1 MAVIPAKGGVPMSTL
16 ILMLKNVLIFV
27 LLAVPGYLLVKG
39 KLLKPAE
46 SGTLSKLLTNVGM
59 PGLILS
65 STLKLQ
71 FTGEFSRTLIAAGV
85 IGIALNLAMFFL
97 SPLFVRSEDNAKRRG
112 MMRFC
117 MVFANNG
124 FIGIPLTRA
133 VFGEA
138 SAVTAYVII
147 LNIITNV
154 IMFSLGVYL
163 ISGDRSSINLRKAV
177 LNPVLLAFIAGVIL
191 NLSGVPAFLPEVQ
204 TYATHFS
211 GIVTPLSMLVL
222 GMKLADVPLPRLLTS
237 RRMYHVSAV
246 RLVIYPLLAAACTL
260 LLSKIPGLPVTA
272 DSVIAVFIALAMPTA
287 GLASAFADQHKGD
300 TESAVIFTLGTT
312 VLSVITIP
320 LLYSLL
326 RLIV

>member
-1 MAVIPAKGGVPMSTL
+1 MSTL

-39 KLLKPAE
+39 KRLKPAE

-65 STLKLQ
+65 STLKLE
-71 FTGEFSRTLIAAGV
+71 FTGEFSRSLIVAGI
-85 IGIALNLAMFFL
+85 IGVAFTIAMFFL
-97 SPLFVRSEDNAKRRG
+97 SALFVRGESDPKRRG

-124 FIGIPLTRA
+124 FIGIPLARA

-138 SAVTAYVII
+138 SPVTAYVII

-163 ISGDRSSINLRKAV
+163 VSGDRNAVNLRKAI
-177 LNPVLLAFIAGVIL
+177 LNPVLLAFIAGVVL
-191 NLSGVPAFLPEVQ
+191 NLAGVPAALPEVQ

-237 RRMYHVSAV
+237 RRMYFVSAV
-246 RLVIYPLLAAACTL
+246 RLCIFPLLAAALTL
-260 LLSKIPGLPVTA
+260 LLSALPLPVSA
-272 DSVIAVFIALAMPTA
+272 DTVIAMFIALAMPTA

-300 TESAVIFTLGTT
+300 AESAVIFTLGTT
-312 VLSVITIP
+312 VLSIATIP

>member
-1 MAVIPAKGGVPMSTL
+1 MSTL

-65 STLKLQ
+65 STLKLE
-71 FTGEFSRTLIAAGV
+71 FTGEFSRTLIASGV
-85 IGIALNLAMFFL
+85 YGAIITVAMFL
-97 SPLFVRSEDNAKRRG
+97 ASTLFVRGETDAKRRG

-117 MVFANNG
+117 MVFANTG
-124 FIGIPLTRA
+124 FIGIPLARA

-138 SAVTAYVII
+138 SPVTAYVII

-163 ISGDRSSINLRKAV
+163 IAGKKDAINVKKAI
-177 LNPVLLAFIAGVIL
+177 LNPVLLAFIAGVII
-191 NLSGVPAFLPEVQ
+191 NLSGICTYLPEIQ

-237 RRMYHVSAV
+237 GNMYRVSAV
-246 RLVIYPLLAAACTL
+246 RLCVFPLIASAVAL
-260 LLSKIPGLPVTA
+260 LLSKIPALPMNA
-272 DSVIAVFIALAMPTA
+272 DTVIAVFLALAMPTA
-287 GLASAFADQHKGD
+287 GLASAFSDQHKGD
-300 TESAVIFTLGTT
+300 TENAVIFTLGTT
-312 VLSVITIP
+312 ILSVATIP
-320 LLYSLL
+320 ALYALVN
-326 RLIV
+326 LIV

>member
-1 MAVIPAKGGVPMSTL
+1 MSTL

-39 KLLKPAE
+39 RLLKPAE

-65 STLKLQ
+65 STLKLE
-71 FTGEFSRTLIAAGV
+71 FTGEFSRSLIAAGI
-85 IGIALNLAMFFL
+85 IGVLFTVAMFFI
-97 SPLFVRSEDNAKRRG
+97 SALFVRSETDAKRRG

-124 FIGIPLTRA
+124 FIGIPLARA

-138 SAVTAYVII
+138 SPITAYVII

-163 ISGDRSSINLRKAV
+163 ISGDRHAINIRKAV
-177 LNPVLLAFIAGVIL
+177 LNPVLLAFLAGVAL
-191 NLSGVPAFLPEVQ
+191 NLTGVPSLIPEIQ

-237 RRMYHVSAV
+237 GRMYYVSAI
-246 RLVIYPLLAAACTL
+246 RLVLFPELAVAFTL
-260 LLSKIPGLPVTA
+260 LLSKLPGLPVSA
-272 DSVIAVFIALAMPTA
+272 DTVIAVFLALAMPTA
-287 GLASAFADQHKGD
+287 GLASAFSDQHRGD
-300 TESAVIFTLGTT
+300 TENAVIFTLGTT
-312 VLSVITIP
+312 VLSVATIP

-326 RLIV
+326 GLIL